1 MRRTHLEDQ
10 LMYRIIPVA
19 ALALGMAVSA
29 AAQDSTVRSR
39 TKVSADDARAIT
51 LTGCLARGPSNF
63 FTLRNASA
71 STSDEVTTKSKTQT
85 DVDDHGNDVKTKS
98 RTEINRDDSKHAGV
112 AGLKASYELT
122 PQQGVD
128 LATHVGHQ
136 VQITAVA
143 LDPKKGDDDA
153 KVKVEDETIID
164 RENAPDSKVKSRTE
178 ADLPRGDQSR
188 VVVLSVKSL
197 APSCSN

>member
-1 MRRTHLEDQ
+1 M
-10 LMYRIIPVA
+10 MYRIITVVVI
-19 ALALGMAVSA
+19 ALAMAASV

-51 LTGCLARGPSNF
+51 LIGCLERGPSNL
-63 FTLRNASA
+63 FTIKNAIA
-71 STSDEVTTKSKTQT
+71 STSDEVTTKSKTET
-85 DVDDHGNDVKTKS
+85 DVGDHGNDVKTKS
-98 RTEINRDDSKHAGV
+98 RTEIDRNDTRHAGV

-136 VQITAVA
+136 VQITAVS

-153 KVKVEDETIID
+153 KVKVEDETRID
-164 RENAPDSKVKSRTE
+164 RDNAPDSKVKSRTE
-178 ADLPRGDQSR
+178 ANLERGDQTK
-188 VVVLSVKSL
+188 VVVLSAKTL
-197 APSCSN
+197 APTCSK